1 MWPFSI
7 SPKAVS
13 RGRRS
18 RNIDAY
24 AAAGRGSDRSRRQV
38 FYIAGCDLRLQI
50 DLIWR
55 CPWHRLRTI
64 MHEVKIMRKRQSK
77 KQWLWEFS
85 KKIVVMV
92 AVVYAAVI
100 LHDRIFLWIYP
111 ESTAMTVMSEQIS
124 DVFKITVVAYA
135 VKAGFE
141 NVCKIRKYDEE
152 EEV

>member
-1 MWPFSI
+1 
-7 SPKAVS
+7 
-13 RGRRS
+13 
-18 RNIDAY
+18 
-24 AAAGRGSDRSRRQV
+24 
-38 FYIAGCDLRLQI
+38 
-50 DLIWR
+50 
-55 CPWHRLRTI
+55 
-64 MHEVKIMRKRQSK
+64 MRKRQSK

-92 AVVYAAVI
+92 AVVYAVAI

>member
-1 MWPFSI
+1 
-7 SPKAVS
+7 
-13 RGRRS
+13 
-18 RNIDAY
+18 
-24 AAAGRGSDRSRRQV
+24 
-38 FYIAGCDLRLQI
+38 
-50 DLIWR
+50 
-55 CPWHRLRTI
+55 
-64 MHEVKIMRKRQSK
+64 MRKKQSK

-92 AVVYAAVI
+92 AVVYAAAI

-111 ESTAMTVMSEQIS
+111 ESTAVTVMSEQIS